1 MDLLPYAFNSL
12 TGEVGK
18 LALTFGRGLP
28 LRELITDLDEHF
40 GIIADLDTLRREF
53 YSIKQGT
60 HETVSQFAGRVGYQ
74 LMELQT
80 TFPGAIPQCDE
91 EEIKKGRLYSGLK
104 PHLKSAV
111 TFCREMANEG
121 KDLTYHQL
129 FKIAWHTETD
139 YEDKEP
145 SRCQED
151 RGKIHHS
158 SSKPRKDFSGKLA
171 IRKIQITTQEPSE
184 SEESPDELHS
194 QAEEGSEE
202 ETYEACVFK
211 AGLSFEKEHGHCFKC
226 GKAGHFARDCLENKE
241 GAAKKNLN
249 NKGVPKKG
257 DWKPQEKAAGEK
269 KSKT

>member
-1 MDLLPYAFNSL
+1 MDLLPYTFNSL
-12 TGEVGK
+12 TGEVVK

-28 LRELITDLDEHF
+28 LRELIAELDEYF

-53 YSIKQGT
+53 YSMKQGT
-60 HETVSQFAGRVGYQ
+60 HETAPQFAGRVGYQ

-80 TFPGAIPQCDE
+80 TFPGSIHQYDK

-104 PHLKSAV
+104 LHLKSAM

-129 FKIAWHTETD
+129 LKIAQCTETD

-151 RGKIHHS
+151 RGKMHHS
-158 SSKPRKDFSGKLA
+158 SSKPRKDFGGKPA
-171 IRKIQITTQEPSE
+171 VRKIQVTTHE
-184 SEESPDELHS
+184 SSDSNESPDEQDSL
-194 QAEEGSEE
+194 AEEGSEE
-202 ETYEACVFK
+202 ETYEACVLK
-211 AGLSFEKEHGHCFKC
+211 AALAFEKEHSHCFKC
-226 GKAGHFARDCLENKE
+226 GKIGHFARECPENQE
-241 GAAKKNLN
+241 EAAKKNLN

-257 DWKPQEKAAGEK
+257 DQKP
-269 KSKT
+269 

>member
-28 LRELITDLDEHF
+28 LRELIMELDEHF

-53 YSIKQGT
+53 YSMKQGT

-91 EEIKKGRLYSGLK
+91 EEIKKGRLYGGLK
-104 PHLKSAV
+104 PHLKSDM

-129 FKIAWHTETD
+129 LKIAQHTETD

-145 SRCQED
+145 SRCQEN

-158 SSKPRKDFSGKLA
+158 SSRPRKDFSGKPA
-171 IRKIQITTQEPSE
+171 VRKIQVTAQEPSE
-184 SEESPDELHS
+184 SEESPDKQHS

-202 ETYEACVFK
+202 ETNEAHIFK
-211 AGLSFEKEHGHCFKC
+211 AGLSLNVEKQDTSPEIVWRTRKVLL
-226 GKAGHFARDCLENKE
+226 KRI
-241 GAAKKNLN
+241 
-249 NKGVPKKG
+249 
-257 DWKPQEKAAGEK
+257 
-269 KSKT
+269 